1 MAAII
6 EPRRLPARPAPR
18 PALRLVTAHDGR
30 VVDAPLDLGITPL
43 HLAAAVAAILV
54 AMVLALAIGNGAL
67 AGLAPGPSGA
77 SASASAS
84 ASATASAA
92 PAAQVTVR
100 AGDTL
105 WSIAR
110 RIQPTGD
117 VRPLVD
123 QLVASYGSAA
133 LQPGQMLD
141 VPR

>member
-1 MAAII
+1 
-6 EPRRLPARPAPR
+6 
-18 PALRLVTAHDGR
+18 
-30 VVDAPLDLGITPL
+30 LDLGITPL

-67 AGLAPGPSGA
+67 AGLAPGPSG
-77 SASASAS
+77 ASASAS

>member
-6 EPRRLPARPAPR
+6 EPRRLPSRPASR

-30 VVDAPLDLGITPL
+30 VVDAPVDLGITPL
-43 HLAAAVAAILV
+43 HLAAAVAAILI

-67 AGLAPGPSGA
+67 AGLAPGPAAATTPTS
-77 SASASAS
+77 S
-84 ASATASAA
+84 TASTD
-92 PAAQVTVR
+92 PAGAQVTVG

-110 RIQPTGD
+110 RVQPTGD

-123 QLVASYGSAA
+123 QLVASYGSAP
-133 LQPGQMLD
+133 LQPGQQLV

>member
-84 ASATASAA
+84 ATASTA

>member
-77 SASASAS
+77 SASASA
-84 ASATASAA
+84 TASAA

>member
-6 EPRRLPARPAPR
+6 EPRRMPNRPAPR

-30 VVDAPLDLGITPL
+30 VVDAPVDLGITPL

-67 AGLAPGPSGA
+67 AGLAPGPEAAA
-77 SASASAS
+77 SSTAE
-84 ASATASAA
+84 ASAA
-92 PAAQVTVR
+92 PAGEPVTVR

-123 QLVASYGSAA
+123 QLVATYGSVP
-133 LQPGQMLD
+133 LQPGQELI

>member
-6 EPRRLPARPAPR
+6 ETHRLPSRPAPR

-30 VVDAPLDLGITPL
+30 VVDAPVDLGITPV
-43 HLAAAVAAILV
+43 HLAAAVAAILL

-67 AGLAPGPSGA
+67 AGLAPGPAAA
-77 SASASAS
+77 SAPASSSVSGSAVS
-84 ASATASAA
+84 TAHH
-92 PAAQVTVR
+92 VTVR

-110 RIQPTGD
+110 RLQPTGD

-123 QLVASYGSAA
+123 QLVASYGSAP
-133 LQPGQMLD
+133 LQPGQRVT